1 MAWAEIGQIKLL
13 VGQVS
18 LERDGRMTL
27 AEKGQL
33 IEASDI
39 IVTGS
44 DGRVGITF
52 TDNTRFSAGPGSRI
66 ELIKFAFD
74 PATHEGEFLSKVNQ
88 GSLAVVSGDIA
99 KHQPDAMKVQTP
111 TSILGI
117 RGTKF
122 MIKVTP

>member
-1 MAWAEIGQIKLL
+1 MIMRWLLALLIVALPTMAWAEIGQIKLL

-52 TDNTRFSAGPGSRI
+52 TDNTRFSAGPGREPGIVS
-66 ELIKFAFD
+66 
-74 PATHEGEFLSKVNQ
+74 EGN
-88 GSLAVVSGDIA
+88 AD
-99 KHQPDAMKVQTP
+99 
-111 TSILGI
+111 
-117 RGTKF
+117 
-122 MIKVTP
+122 